1 MKILLKRSVSLFSL
15 AICTLV
21 YFSRSASADST
32 ADLILSLKCPNEYT
46 VNIWKRYSSGEF
58 LYRATGPL
66 GNLSLGKGTIEN
78 TGAAQVYQF
87 KKGNYQY
94 RVIGGKGDHKNEG
107 ALEVSNDIRSILSQ
121 ACSQG
126 G

>member
-1 MKILLKRSVSLFSL
+1 MTILLKHSVL
-15 AICTLV
+15 LV
-21 YFSRSASADST
+21 GLIVCASAYFSRSASADST

-46 VNIWKRYSSGEF
+46 INIWKRYSSGEF

-94 RVIGGKGDHKNEG
+94 
-107 ALEVSNDIRSILSQ
+107 
-121 ACSQG
+121 
-126 G
+126 